1 MFSKFITKKV
11 VIVVVLVVVALV
23 TIISFSG
30 IGGEKLES
38 VTVKRGDVYQDVV
51 ISGKI
56 IASDTV
62 DVLSEQS
69 GRVVK
74 VLADIGSTVKEGQ
87 VLAILD
93 SGELQA
99 KISQARADVLTAE
112 AGLAQQLAI
121 RETAIIELNDLKN
134 GTRQED
140 IDIKIANLNK
150 AQADLR
156 NSMQGTAD
164 LIDDT
169 GIKADGVLRNNLD
182 TIFLNNNDQTSIRL
196 GFTVPNTQIKTD
208 TEDGR
213 VLAQQALN
221 RIFSYKSDIA
231 KIDSA
236 SLKSDQHILLLEKT
250 RSEVYIIRDLLSKVM
265 DAIVGS
271 SGLSSTQIAEY
282 KSKVDTARTTISAS
296 ISSINSKLDSLRS
309 LQATVDV
316 SSSDLNRSKA
326 GASVEEIAAKE
337 AKIRE
342 IDAQVLSQK
351 AKVQSQQAILQSYN
365 VQLKKYSL
373 VSPFAGVV
381 SKRSIVAGQTIQPSL
396 SAFSVISDGLLLIE
410 ANVPESDI
418 GKLKLQDKVEIA
430 IDAFGGDRL
439 SGKVVVIE
447 PAETIIDGI
456 VNYKVKISFDTADP
470 RIKSGLSS
478 SLRIETLRHENVL
491 SIPDFAIEKRD
502 DGYYVRR
509 KAGDEILDVKIER
522 GVKSMDG
529 SIEILGGLNE
539 GDEVVIKKD

>member
-11 VIVVVLVVVALV
+11 VIVLALVVAFV

-30 IGGEKLES
+30 IGGEKLEF

-62 DVLSEQS
+62 DILSEQS

-74 VLADIGSTVKEGQ
+74 VLADIGTVVKEGQ

-156 NSMQGTAD
+156 NSMQNTPD

-231 KIDSA
+231 KIDSV

-282 KSKVDTARTTISAS
+282 KSKVDTARTTISSS

-309 LQATVDV
+309 LQASVDV
-316 SSSDLNRSKA
+316 ASSDLNRSKA

-351 AKVQSQQAILQSYN
+351 AKVQSQQAVLQSYN
-365 VQLKKYSL
+365 VQLRKYSL

-418 GKLKLQDKVEIA
+418 GKLKLQNKVEIA
-430 IDAFGGDRL
+430 IDAFGDDRL
-439 SGKVVVIE
+439 SGKIIVIE

-478 SLRIETLRHENVL
+478 ILRIETLRHENVL
-491 SIPDFAIEKRD
+491 SIPDFAIERRE
-502 DGYYVRR
+502 DGYYVR
-509 KAGDEILDVKIER
+509 KKNGDEVLDVKIER
-522 GVKSMDG
+522 GVKGVDG

-539 GDEVVIKKD
+539 GDEVVINKD